1 MTNATRPRRRLMT
14 KNLIMMLVLLVV
26 ILIAVFAWYTDQYA
40 ATAEMTSISASAA
53 DNVELAVPE
62 KVNNVDS
69 FPKSNDSW
77 KSEIEFKTSGYLKD
91 LVKDVTSNG
100 EQFVIPNFEAA
111 KGLGE
116 GRKVITDD
124 VWVEGLPSKEAL
136 TNDKV
141 NDDDQYNYVSLDF
154 YVRSKSKN
162 INVTAD
168 SFLAAGS
175 ELGYDGTDINSDNA
189 KLLKGTNIYRCSS
202 YGAAEGQSDAF
213 SADAIVGALRVSL
226 IGAPVDGISTD
237 GSTGITSETAF
248 DGGTWAN
255 NSALKF
261 VWLPRPDLFLQTDD
275 NSNNWKLFTG
285 IKPSGNSAQ
294 NGKTAA
300 QMNAIAEKT
309 YCHNFYT
316 GNVITG
322 GVKKG
327 LTAGAY
333 CDPAVK
339 SIAGATDN
347 SGIFKVSKTNNDTQ
361 LGQKGHYPTLGQSAN
376 VASDAPETSKA
387 IQFTAGTEQGDN
399 RETTGYYVYKFTLN
413 LWAEG
418 EDAEARRSMS
428 SGAFSLE
435 LDFGT

>member
-1 MTNATRPRRRLMT
+1 MT

-26 ILIAVFAWYTDQYA
+26 ILIAIFAWYTDQYA
-40 ATAEMTSISASAA
+40 ATAESTSISASAA

-62 KVNNVDS
+62 KVTVTEDGVEKQKDS

-77 KSEIEFKTSGYLKD
+77 KSKIEFKTSGYLKD

-124 VWVEGLPSKEAL
+124 VWTKGLSSKEAL
-136 TNDKV
+136 TNTKV
-141 NDDDQYNYVSLDF
+141 NDDDQYNYISLDF

-175 ELGYDGTDINSDNA
+175 ELGYDGTNADPNKA
-189 KLLKGTNIYRCSS
+189 KLLTGEDIYRCSS
-202 YGAAEGQSDAF
+202 YGAAKGKSGAF

-237 GSTGITSETAF
+237 DSTGITTETTF

-255 NSALKF
+255 KSALKF
-261 VWLPRPDLFLQTDD
+261 VWLPRPDIFLQTDD
-275 NSNNWKLFTG
+275 NSNNWKLYTG
-285 IKPSGNSAQ
+285 IKPSD
-294 NGKTAA
+294 T
-300 QMNAIAEKT
+300 IAEKT

-322 GVKKG
+322 NVKKG

-339 SIAGATDN
+339 SIAGATNN
-347 SGIFKVSKTNNDTQ
+347 SGIFKVSNINDNTE
-361 LGQKGHYPTLGQSAN
+361 LDGKGKYPTLGQSAK

-428 SGAFSLE
+428 NGAFSLE

>member
-1 MTNATRPRRRLMT
+1 
-14 KNLIMMLVLLVV
+14 MLVLLVV
-26 ILIAVFAWYTDQYA
+26 ILIAIFAWYTDQYA
-40 ATAEMTSISASAA
+40 ATAESTSISASAA

-62 KVNNVDS
+62 KVTVTEDGVEKQKDS

-77 KSEIEFKTSGYLKD
+77 KSKIEFKTSGYLKD

-124 VWVEGLPSKEAL
+124 VWTKGLSSKEAL
-136 TNDKV
+136 TNTKV
-141 NDDDQYNYVSLDF
+141 NDDDQYNYISLDF
-154 YVRSKSKN
+154 YIRSKTKDIN
-162 INVTAD
+162 ITGD

-175 ELGYDGTDINSDNA
+175 ELGYDGTNINSNKA
-189 KLLKGTNIYRCSS
+189 KLLTGKDIYRCSS
-202 YGAAEGQSDAF
+202 YGAAEGESNAF

-237 GSTGITSETAF
+237 DSTGITTETYS

-255 NSALKF
+255 KSALKF
-261 VWLPRPDLFLQTDD
+261 VWLPRPDIFLQTDD
-275 NSNNWKLFTG
+275 NSNNWKLYTG
-285 IKPSGNSAQ
+285 IKPSDNSAQ

-300 QMNAIAEKT
+300 QMDAIAEKT
-309 YCHNFYT
+309 YCHSFYT

-322 GVKKG
+322 NVKKG

-339 SIAGATDN
+339 SIAGATNN
-347 SGIFKVSKTNNDTQ
+347 SGIFKVSNINDDTE
-361 LGQKGHYPTLGQSAN
+361 LDGKGKYPTLGQSAK
-376 VASDAPETSKA
+376 VASDATSKD

-399 RETTGYYVYKFTLN
+399 REKTGYYVYKFTLN

>member
-26 ILIAVFAWYTDQYA
+26 ILIAIFAWYTDQYA
-40 ATAEMTSISASAA
+40 ATAESTSISASAA

-124 VWVEGLPSKEAL
+124 VWTKGLSSKEAL
-136 TNDKV
+136 TNTKV
-141 NDDDQYNYVSLDF
+141 NDDDQYNYISLDF

-175 ELGYDGTDINSDNA
+175 ELGYDGTNANPDNA
-189 KLLKGTNIYRCSS
+189 KLLTGKDIYRRSS
-202 YGAAEGQSDAF
+202 YGAGEEDPNAF

-226 IGAPVDGISTD
+226 VGAPVDGVTTTS
-237 GSTGITSETAF
+237 GITSETTYNGNA
-248 DGGTWAN
+248 DWD
-255 NSALKF
+255 SASTLKF
-261 VWLPRPDLFLQTDD
+261 LWLPRPDIFLQTDD
-275 NSNNWKLFTG
+275 NSNNWKLYTG
-285 IKPSGNSAQ
+285 IKPSD
-294 NGKTAA
+294 T
-300 QMNAIAEKT
+300 IAEKT

-322 GVKKG
+322 NVKKG

-347 SGIFKVSKTNNDTQ
+347 SGIFKVSQTNGDKK